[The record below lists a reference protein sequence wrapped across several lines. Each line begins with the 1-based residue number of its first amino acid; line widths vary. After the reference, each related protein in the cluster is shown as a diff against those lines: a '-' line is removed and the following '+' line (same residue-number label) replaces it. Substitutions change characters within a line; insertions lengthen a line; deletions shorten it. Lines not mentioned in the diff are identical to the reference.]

1 MAEAFIKL
9 HRKMLDWEWFDNLNV
24 FRLFM
29 YCLLKANW
37 KQTKWHGIEVE
48 AGQFITSLSTLS
60 DETGLTIQQVRTA
73 LSHLKTTGEL
83 TDYQQGKY
91 RIITVNNWGSY
102 QGDNRVD
109 NREIT
114 GYQQDDNNLIT
125 GCQQDDNRMVTTDKE
140 YKEYKEYK
148 ELKES
153 KEVKEGKEKKHIY
166 GEYKHVKLTDKERDQ
181 LFNDYGEADTLKAIK
196 YLDEYIEMKGAKY
209 KSHYLAMKKWVFDA
223 VSRGSPE
230 KQAQSLAEKWGLA

>member
-9 HRKMLDWEWFDNLNV
+9 HRKMLDWEWFDNFNV

-37 KQTKWHGIEVE
+37 KRTKWHGIEVE

-73 LSHLKTTGEL
+73 LSHLKSTGEL

-140 YKEYKEYK
+140 YKEYKE
-148 ELKES
+148 LKES
-153 KEVKEGKEKKHIY
+153 KEVEEGKDKKHIY
-166 GEYKHVKLTDKERDQ
+166 GEYRHVRLTDREMDR
-181 LFNDYGEADTLKAIK
+181 LVNDYGEQETHAAIK
-196 YLDEYIEMKGAKY
+196 YLDEYKQRKPY
-209 KSHYLAMKKWVFDA
+209 KSKDDNLTLRKWVFDA
-223 VSRGSPE
+223 VKEDKARGQPQE
-230 KQAQSLAEKWGLA
+230 TIFDAWAKA